1 MLSERITIVIPTK
14 DEQGYIGRLLHDIIQ
29 QYDITGTRVIVADSS
44 TDATPEIVNEFASE
58 HSDKIK
64 LELIEGG
71 PVSIARNAGALLVKT
86 PFILFLD
93 ADVRLINPYHIIDA
107 FLKLK
112 GLSSRYGKGLV
123 TSRLGSYSNDWKCGF
138 AYTVYNWV
146 HSVLVKRYPFAIGG
160 FFFVDTTS
168 FTKFGMFDRSTDNSE
183 DFLFSQN
190 YEPKQFGI
198 CSYKILLDDRRFK
211 KIGYFNTVKHLLWN
225 FINFLFKNKTHFT
238 RRSSYWGT

>member
-14 DEQGYIGRLLHDIIQ
+14 DEQGYIERLLHDIVQ

-44 TDATPEIVNEFASE
+44 TDETPHIVQDLAKKYSE
-58 HSDKIK
+58 KIN

-71 PVSIARNAGALLVKT
+71 PISIARNAGALLVKT

-93 ADVRLINPYHIIDA
+93 ADVRLINPYHVVDS

-112 GLSSRYGKGLV
+112 GIVNRYGRGLV
-123 TSRLGSYSNDWKCGF
+123 TSKLGSYSTDWRCGF
-138 AYTVYNWV
+138 AYTCYNWV
-146 HSVLVKRYPFAIGG
+146 HNILVKKYPFAIGG
-160 FFFVDTTS
+160 FFFVDTAS

-190 YEPKQFGI
+190 YKTREFGVYE
-198 CSYKILLDDRRFK
+198 YKIFLDDRRFK
-211 KIGYFNTVKHLLWN
+211 KIGYLNTIRHLVWN
-225 FINFLFKNKTHFT
+225 FINFLFNNKKHFT
-238 RRSSYWGT
+238 RRSSYWGK